1 MQIDRLGVH
10 DSVVGVFPPERLA
23 STLSTV
29 YPDVSVVGDD
39 AIGEYDGIVTLAHR
53 DAFFEVDWVH
63 SIQAGYDR
71 FPLSEFEDAGTT
83 LTNSAG
89 IHGTSVGETVLGYLL
104 SFARRHHRYRDH
116 QQEPVWRRPA
126 WDEPFTL
133 SGESL
138 CVVGLGTIGTGIAE
152 RANAIGMEVTGVRR
166 SGEQVE
172 GVSRVYTPDELHE
185 AVSDAR
191 FVAVSVPLSDE
202 TERLID
208 ADVLAAMDEGSYLI
222 NVSRG
227 SVVDQDALVAA
238 LESGEI
244 RGAALDVFEVEPLPH
259 DSPLWGMDEVI
270 VTPHAS
276 AYTREYYEDVAEL
289 VIENLER
296 IESAG
301 ELTNRLV

>member
-10 DSVVGVFPPERLA
+10 DSVVGVFPPERLV
-23 STLSTV
+23 STLSEV
-29 YPDVSVVGDD
+29 HPGVSVVGDD
-39 AIGEYDGIVTLAHR
+39 EIGEYDGIVTLAHR
-53 DAFFEVDWVH
+53 DAFLEIDWVH

-71 FPLSEFEDAGTT
+71 FPLPEFEEAGTT

-89 IHGTSVGETVLGYLL
+89 IHGTSVGETVLGYML
-104 SFARRHHRYRDH
+104 SFARRHHRYRDY
-116 QQEPVWRRPA
+116 QREPVWRRPA
-126 WDEPFTL
+126 WDEAFTL

-152 RANAIGMEVTGVRR
+152 RAAALGMEVVGVRR

-172 GVSRVYTPDELHE
+172 GVNEVYTPDDLRE
-185 AVSDAR
+185 AVSGAT
-191 FVAVSVPLSDE
+191 FVAVSVPLSGE
-202 TERLID
+202 TEGLID
-208 ADVLAAMDEGSYLI
+208 ADALAAMDEEAYLI

-227 SVVDQDALVAA
+227 SVVDQDALVEA
-238 LESGEI
+238 LEAGGI
-244 RGAALDVFEVEPLPH
+244 RGAALDVFEVEPLPQ

-289 VIENLER
+289 VIENLRR
-296 IESAG
+296 IEENG
-301 ELTNRLV
+301 DLTNRLV

>member
-10 DSVVGVFPPERLA
+10 DSVVGVFPPEQLV
-23 STLSTV
+23 STLSEV
-29 YPDVSVVGDD
+29 HPDVSVVGDAEID
-39 AIGEYDGIVTLAHR
+39 RYDGVVTLAHR

-104 SFARRHHRYRDH
+104 SFARRHHRYRDAQH
-116 QQEPVWRRPA
+116 EPVWRRPA
-126 WDEPFTL
+126 WDEAFTL
-133 SGESL
+133 SGETL
-138 CVVGLGTIGTGIAE
+138 CVIGLGTIGTGIAE
-152 RANAIGMEVTGVRR
+152 RASAIGMEVVGVRR
-166 SGEQVE
+166 SGEPVE
-172 GVSRVYTPDELHE
+172 GVSEVYTPDDLHE
-185 AVSDAR
+185 AVSGVT
-191 FVAVSVPLSDE
+191 FVAVSVPLTGE

-208 ADVLAAMDEGSYLI
+208 ASVLSAMGEGSYLI

-227 SVVDQDALVAA
+227 SVVDEDALVSA

-244 RGAALDVFEVEPLPH
+244 TGAALDVFEVEPLPH
-259 DSPLWGMDEVI
+259 GSPLWDMDEVI

-276 AYTREYYEDVAEL
+276 AHTREYYADVAEL
-289 VIENLER
+289 VTGNLRR
-296 IESAG
+296 IETG
-301 ELTNRLV
+301 EALTNRLV